1 MFQLKRKPLKSR
13 FPAKN
18 LYNIDLWRINVK
30 KLPHHFM
37 SSSIDCS
44 HLHHRRRCRRRHLR
58 RCVASSVFGH
68 ETGINPPRNPPP
80 PHSCILSGPHSKPD
94 LELVNRFWTMN
105 GRMWRAPAPAGT
117 SVPLC
122 RRRRPVYLCR
132 FILNFSIANRIFQH
146 QHSPNVSFQ
155 SDRGRYMKLFCS
167 NVDEQIRRIVLFRIL
182 SQLLTCLMIHSL
194 RQLALNLES

>member
-1 MFQLKRKPLKSR
+1 MQSYFSTLS
-13 FPAKN
+13 
-18 LYNIDLWRINVK
+18 
-30 KLPHHFM
+30 
-37 SSSIDCS
+37 
-44 HLHHRRRCRRRHLR
+44 LR
-58 RCVASSVFGH
+58 RAKSPVTVSHSPWSCISH
-68 ETGINPPRNPPP
+68 PRNPP
-80 PHSCILSGPHSKPD
+80 PHSCILSWPHSKPD